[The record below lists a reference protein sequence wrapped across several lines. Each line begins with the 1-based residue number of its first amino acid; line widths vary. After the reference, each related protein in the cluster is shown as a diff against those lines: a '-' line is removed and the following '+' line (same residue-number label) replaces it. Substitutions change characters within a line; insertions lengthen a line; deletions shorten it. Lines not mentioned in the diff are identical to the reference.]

1 MQIKDVMSRKVISIS
16 PEESAAVAA
25 RLLAQHNIGA
35 LPVCGREG
43 QLRGVLTDRDIVLRC
58 VAAEDD
64 VRTSRVSDLMTR
76 RVVSVH
82 PEDSLEQAAALM
94 ADAQVRRLPVE
105 QGGRLVGMLS
115 LADLACLPQE
125 GQDAG
130 AALRRI
136 SSNMRS
142 L

>member
-115 LADLACLPQE
+115 LADLASLPQE